1 MDGRVGILAVLALAP
16 LGAPPP
22 GTEVEVGAE
31 RGSYH
36 FVGACG
42 GPHDYVNYAATQ
54 GSIRHRTEAG
64 WTAAVQGVARVGSVV
79 RSTPEPDSADLSEVH
94 VGRRQDAFA
103 LAARVGFHG
112 RYGGFEL
119 GPVTGY
125 LTRAD
130 NNPGLFILPS
140 VSGWVGRY
148 GAVHAWASLLAD
160 RTLSLNRIAGFGLG
174 HASDSLRL
182 SAGLAASGGQDTSL
196 ILDGDFRFGGR
207 YWIGGG
213 VQLGETRNTW
223 GGMLR
228 VGIAL
233 ESTASPRPSQPEA
246 GVN

>member
-1 MDGRVGILAVLALAP
+1 MDGRVGILAVLAVAP

-54 GSIRHRTEAG
+54 GSIRHRTERG
-64 WTAAVQGVARVGSVV
+64 WTGVVQGAARVGSVV
-79 RSTPEPDSADLSEVH
+79 RSTPEPDPGLSEVN
-94 VGRRQDAFA
+94 VGRRQDAFG
-103 LAARVGFHG
+103 LAVRVGFHG
-112 RYGGFEL
+112 RYGGLEL
-119 GPVTGY
+119 GPVFGY

-130 NNPGLFILPS
+130 DNPGLFLLPS
-140 VSGWVGRY
+140 ASGWLGRY
-148 GAVHAWASLLAD
+148 GVAHAWASLFAD
-160 RTLSLNRIAGFGLG
+160 RTLSLNRLAGFGVG

-182 SAGLAASGGQDTSL
+182 SAGLAASGGQDSTL

-233 ESTASPRPSQPEA
+233 ESAPTPVRVQPESRTD
-246 GVN
+246 